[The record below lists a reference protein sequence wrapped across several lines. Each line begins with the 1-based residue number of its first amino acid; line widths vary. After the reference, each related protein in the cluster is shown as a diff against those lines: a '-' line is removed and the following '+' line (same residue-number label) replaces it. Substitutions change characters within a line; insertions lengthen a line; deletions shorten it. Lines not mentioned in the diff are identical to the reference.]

1 MEIKLF
7 KTEKFEF
14 GFAENI
20 EIIKNHYV
28 YENKKNYFTAPGHHY
43 DHLEKINSEF
53 EIISQNEISIQSISH
68 KNKKIFCTQ
77 YHPELPFNFIGKLMN
92 YWKKNYLKIFNSDE
106 FDNRLILLNQL
117 EQENYFNRKLEI
129 ENWLKNN

>member
-1 MEIKLF
+1 MIP
-7 KTEKFEF
+7 
-14 GFAENI
+14 
-20 EIIKNHYV
+20 
-28 YENKKNYFTAPGHHY
+28 APGHHY

-77 YHPELPFNFIGKLMN
+77 YHPELPFNFIGKLMK
-92 YWKKNYLKIFNSDE
+92 YWKNNYLKIFNSDE

-117 EQENYFNRKLEI
+117 EQENYFNRRLEI